1 MLLQLHP
8 QIYVHTPLGKG
19 WAFFILDYDLYMNS
33 IWIVRLD
40 ETGIVKHFESN
51 SIRIDSNPMLGQPIL
66 K

>member
-1 MLLQLHP
+1 MLLQLNP

-19 WAFFILDYDLYMNS
+19 WTFFILDYDLYMNS

-40 ETGIVKHFESN
+40 ETSFVKHFESN
-51 SIRIDSNPMLGQPIL
+51 NIRIDSNPMLGQPII